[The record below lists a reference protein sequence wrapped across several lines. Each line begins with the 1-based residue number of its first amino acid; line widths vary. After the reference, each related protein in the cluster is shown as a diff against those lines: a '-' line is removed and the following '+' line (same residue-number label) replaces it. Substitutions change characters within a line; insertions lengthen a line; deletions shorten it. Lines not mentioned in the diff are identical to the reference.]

1 MMKSGIGDVEIRPG
15 IFVHAAVAT
24 FLSKR
29 LQWIEGGEEG
39 PFQVT
44 VPSGLEFDDLCT
56 LALLLAKDQLGL
68 AKEMVDHLS
77 RRPMVMM
84 PSATF
89 GGGNDNYLVRN
100 PFKRRKKRGKKFERS
115 SNESVSGH
123 PSYQAGLTVL
133 HRLIIYF

>member
-1 MMKSGIGDVEIRPG
+1 MKSGIGDVEIRPG

-56 LALLLAKDQLGL
+56 LALLLANDELNL
-68 AKEMVDHLS
+68 AKERIWDYQCHIVRTWIQSSEWGDMLATMDPGTAMVTSDWA
-77 RRPMVMM
+77 MKYEV
-84 PSATF
+84 
-89 GGGNDNYLVRN
+89 
-100 PFKRRKKRGKKFERS
+100 
-115 SNESVSGH
+115 
-123 PSYQAGLTVL
+123 
-133 HRLIIYF
+133 

>member
-56 LALLLAKDQLGL
+56 LALLLANDELSL
-68 AKEMVDHLS
+68 AKEMVEHL
-77 RRPMVMM
+77 PHPTMMMM
-84 PSATF
+84 PSAI
-89 GGGNDNYLVRN
+89 
-100 PFKRRKKRGKKFERS
+100 
-115 SNESVSGH
+115 SGDALR
-123 PSYQAGLTVL
+123 PELNG
-133 HRLIIYF
+133 